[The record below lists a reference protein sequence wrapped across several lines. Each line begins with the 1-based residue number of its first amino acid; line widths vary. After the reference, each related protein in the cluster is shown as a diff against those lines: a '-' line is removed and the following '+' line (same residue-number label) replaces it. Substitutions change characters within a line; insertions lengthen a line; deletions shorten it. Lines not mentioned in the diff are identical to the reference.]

1 MRTIEDL
8 IAELA
13 KCTVE
18 LEESI
23 KEEVPL
29 IPKFIDFT
37 TKVDLPP
44 AIVTKQVLDNIQ
56 EIHKR
61 QLAILN
67 KRSGILQELRELHE
81 QLDEL
86 QVVKERQES
95 EKRRKAQ
102 SQSVE
107 KVLAHVSQQ
116 ARELFLSLHEMILKM
131 GGVEALPW
139 QWWIDYRK
147 KGTTFL
153 TLVTPDFER
162 NGLGIFI
169 RMGTRQINDPKRWT
183 TKVAGSSELNT
194 TFRLHS
200 TEQLDYA
207 MSLVRQAYD
216 YVQ

>member
-29 IPKFIDFT
+29 IPRFIDFT
-37 TKVDLPP
+37 AKVDQPQS
-44 AIVTKQVLDNIQ
+44 IVTKQVLDNIQ
-56 EIHKR
+56 DIHEI
-61 QLAILN
+61 QMAILN
-67 KRSGILQELRELHE
+67 KRSGILHELRELHE
-81 QLDEL
+81 QLDAL
-86 QVVKERQES
+86 QVAKERQER
-95 EKRRKAQ
+95 EKRSKAQ

-131 GGVEALPW
+131 GGVEALPL

-147 KGTTFL
+147 KGVTFL

-162 NGLGIFI
+162 NGLGLFI

-183 TKVAGSSELNT
+183 TKVTGSSELNT

-200 TEQLDYA
+200 IDQLDYT
-207 MSLVRQAYD
+207 MSLVRQAYA